1 MKPRILFNQLDTLFA
16 HVSERFLEFHIIY
29 NHAKIHHQ
37 HEIDELLKLNA
48 EIVSALYDIN
58 FSDGDI
64 KKLKATSE
72 FWDSVQSNFS
82 YDRTLNPELL
92 SKDEREKHNQLIPFI
107 VNYKSN
113 PDFINKIN
121 GILDNFP
128 HHFWLRIADIVN
140 VVTPAHFLKRV
151 NALNAF
157 QVYQRSI
164 RTDYETQSISVAF
177 DKNNTELAPVS
188 DAFSFYPE
196 KIRPGIFYIY
206 PENDEL
212 THAST
217 LAITCHYGA
226 DKEDIQEALEEYE
239 YQFEKFRNYY
249 HMNSNDFVESP
260 EIEKLRPL
268 LTRSLNKNK
277 HVKRTTSIADHILAL
292 ICWENINLNGIETKK
307 AISSLL
313 PKGYDSNDFSSL
325 KEKLKHISKAMVAWD
340 KYYNEMNEL

>member
-1 MKPRILFNQLDTLFA
+1 MKPRILFNQLDTLLA
-16 HVSERFLEFHIIY
+16 HVSERFIEFHIVY

-37 HEIDELLKLNA
+37 REIDELVKINK
-48 EIVSALYDIN
+48 EIISALYGIN
-58 FSDGDI
+58 FSDEDI

-82 YDRTLNPELL
+82 YDRTLNSELL
-92 SKDEREKHNQLIPFI
+92 SKDEQEKHTQLIPFI

-113 PDFINKIN
+113 PEFINKIN
-121 GILDNFP
+121 GILANFP
-128 HHFWLRIADIVN
+128 HRFWLRIADIVS
-140 VVTPAHFLKRV
+140 VVTPEHFLEKV
-151 NALNAF
+151 NALNEF
-157 QVYQRSI
+157 QRIQRSI
-164 RTDYETQSISVAF
+164 RTDYDTQSISVAF
-177 DKNNTELAPVS
+177 DKSNTELAPVS
-188 DAFSFYPE
+188 DALSFYPE

-206 PENDEL
+206 PENDEIK
-212 THAST
+212 HFSN

-226 DKEDIQEALEEYE
+226 NKDDIQEVLEGYE

-277 HVKRTTSIADHILAL
+277 HIKRTTSIEDHILAL

-313 PKGYDSNDFSSL
+313 PKGYDSNDFASL

-340 KYYNEMNEL
+340 KYYSEMNEL